1 VTRFL
6 LDVSVLVAMHLP
18 GHEDYGR
25 VQRWFA
31 QTGSGCFATCS
42 ITEAGFVRVSSQLS
56 VKDGPI
62 NFIELRIALGNLVSL
77 PAHVYWPMDIPYLE
91 ATEHFEPRMH
101 GPRQVTDAFLLGLAR
116 HHGGKLA
123 TLDKAVLHLA
133 GPDLASLVEL
143 IPARPTQSG

>member
-1 VTRFL
+1 L
-6 LDVSVLVAMHLP
+6 LDVNVLIAMHLP
-18 GHEDYGR
+18 ASEDYQR
-25 VQRWFA
+25 VHRWFA

-62 NFIELRIALGNLVSL
+62 DFREVRIALGNLASL
-77 PAHVYWPMDIPYLE
+77 SGHAYWPMDIPYLA
-91 ATEHFEPRMH
+91 ATEPFEQRMH

-123 TLDKAVLHLA
+123 TLDRATLHLA
-133 GPDLASLVEL
+133 GPDLASLVEM
-143 IPARPTQSG
+143 IPAL